1 MKENLE
7 RWEEAFL
14 LSGHISFPTF
24 IISLSHLSFPVS
36 LIIFRHS
43 FGWTHLMWT
52 ASQTQ
57 RPASW
62 LSGGRG
68 WGKGRAEVGVIR
80 RQLLGTGWINKVPL
94 HSARV
99 INHMKHSVH
108 ARVCTCMCVCT
119 RVYVCVHVCVAESLC
134 GRAKTNI
141 TLQIDYTLKDK
152 KKENI

>member
-24 IISLSHLSFPVS
+24 IICLSHLSFPVS

-43 FGWTHLMWT
+43 FGRTHLMWT
-52 ASQTQ
+52 ASQRQ

-62 LSGGRG
+62 LSGGGG

-94 HSARV
+94 PSARV
-99 INHMKHSVH
+99 INHMKHSARACVH
-108 ARVCTCMCVCT
+108 ACVCT
-119 RVYVCVHVCVAESLC
+119 RVCVCVRVC
-134 GRAKTNI
+134 GWI
-141 TLQIDYTLKDK
+141 TLWQSKH
-152 KKENI
+152 

>member
-24 IISLSHLSFPVS
+24 IICLSHLSFPVS

-43 FGWTHLMWT
+43 FGRTHLMWT
-52 ASQTQ
+52 ASQRQ

-62 LSGGRG
+62 LSGGGG

-80 RQLLGTGWINKVPL
+80 RQLLGTGWINKVLLP
-94 HSARV
+94 SARV
-99 INHMKHSVH
+99 INHMKHSARACVH
-108 ARVCTCMCVCT
+108 ACVCT
-119 RVYVCVHVCVAESLC
+119 RVCVCARVC
-134 GRAKTNI
+134 GWI
-141 TLQIDYTLKDK
+141 TLWQSKH
-152 KKENI
+152 